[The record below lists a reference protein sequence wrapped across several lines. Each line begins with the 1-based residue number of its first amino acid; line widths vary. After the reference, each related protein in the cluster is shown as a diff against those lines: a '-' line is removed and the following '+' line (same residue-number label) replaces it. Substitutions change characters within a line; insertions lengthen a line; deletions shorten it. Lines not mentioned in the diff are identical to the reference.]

1 MRFPRRI
8 LRRLT
13 RPALAVAALLAQLVA
28 ATGAPVFS
36 PHVAKGGA
44 IPFPCQANPCG
55 CSTSE
60 ECWAGDCCCFTL
72 EEKVAWAESRGVEPP
87 AHARAIIAAR
97 KAPKQKPK
105 PACCAEREKSCC
117 RTASEPA
124 AAPAAPAPA
133 VKWASAAL
141 VRKCRGDGPAGVL
154 KLQVSVPPCL
164 PSEVRAPR
172 PACGCVVPLD
182 ANPFVAFVRPPIP
195 PPRVS

>member
-1 MRFPRRI
+1 MRSIRRI

-13 RPALAVAALLAQLVA
+13 RPALAVAALFAQLVA

-36 PHVAKGGA
+36 PHVAKAGA

-72 EEKVAWAESRGVEPP
+72 EEKVAWADAHGVEPP
-87 AHARAIIAAR
+87 AHARAAVAAR
-97 KAPKQKPK
+97 KVKPK
-105 PACCAEREKSCC
+105 PACCAERSCC
-117 RTASEPA
+117 SPTS
-124 AAPAAPAPA
+124 AAPAPA
-133 VKWASAAL
+133 KPVVKWASAAL
-141 VRKCRGDGPAGVL
+141 VRKCRGEAPADSL
-154 KLQVSVPPCL
+154 KLQVSVPPAC

-172 PACGCVVPLD
+172 PACGRVTAFA
-182 ANPFVAFVRPPIP
+182 ANPFFTFVRPPIP

>member
-1 MRFPRRI
+1 MRLPRRI

-44 IPFPCQANPCG
+44 IAFPCQANPCG

-97 KAPKQKPK
+97 NATKQKPK
-105 PACCAEREKSCC
+105 PACCKGEKSCC
-117 RTASEPA
+117 KNDNKPVATSS
-124 AAPAAPAPA
+124 PAPA
-133 VKWASAAL
+133 VKWVSAAL
-141 VRKCRGDGPAGVL
+141 VRKCRGEAPADSL
-154 KLQVSVPPCL
+154 KLQVSVPPAP
-164 PSEVRAPR
+164 PSELRAPR
-172 PACGCVVPLD
+172 PPCGNVVAFD
-182 ANPFVAFVRPPIP
+182 ADPFLTFVRPPIP